1 MSPRNE
7 GKKFGSFAAWSLA
20 LLLGLFA
27 CATFAAQERY
37 DYDGLGRL
45 IRVIDEQ
52 GRVTEYVYD
61 AAGNILQV
69 IAGTGGVQAPAI
81 TAISPNLIRRGETKS
96 MQINGTGLIGAQV
109 GISDPGLGIA
119 NVAASSTL
127 VSFTLTAT
135 ASAVLGPQQVTV
147 SNAAGSATTSL
158 TVSPVLPKLGM
169 SPLPIAVPPS
179 GASRNFF
186 VSLSSAD
193 NINHVVDVASANTAI
208 ATVSPASVTIAAGQ
222 TEAIVSIAGQSAGT
236 TAINLTSSTLA
247 GTAVPVFV
255 TSEFTGLTTSFARPL
270 GVVLDAPPGG
280 TSTTFGPFT
289 SPLVGVAVGAYLG
302 SVTPRTLAIG
312 TGPTPLVIT
321 GAGLEGV
328 TALAIQPA
336 DGLTL
341 GTISVAPDGRSVTV
355 PVTVAANALTTVRKV
370 VLTGAQQP
378 YIPAQPSADQIQ
390 ITPPGPEIFSIDP
403 IFAVTGTTGAT
414 LTVRGRNLQDAQSV
428 NFTPGTGIS
437 VSATPVANA
446 DGSILT
452 VSFSVSPLAV
462 PAEHVVS
469 VATTGSAS
477 SATPSSANTFR
488 VVNEVQAVYTPIAS
502 AHLGVLKQDATP
514 PPGQTLN
521 AFSGLLG
528 VALGPVITGRT
539 PQAGI
544 IGETVQLAFSGYAL
558 QGVTAI
564 EFLPADG
571 ITVGAPSVGADGR
584 SVTVSVTIAATAP
597 QTLRALRLRAGT
609 AEVPFSDPS
618 AAQFR
623 ITPPLPLIDST
634 TPIVYQIGGGDV
646 MMTLRGVNLQGAQLV
661 RLTPPDGVSIAA
673 PVVNAAGTE
682 LTATVNV
689 SAAAAAGS
697 RIVVVAS
704 PAGESSSSG
713 NAANTV
719 QLVTTIAG
727 SVTPIVSPDLG
738 VVLETT
744 APPPALSIGPVVAPA
759 LGVLLQDSNPPPPQE
774 MVRALQVGVAVGPFA
789 SGVQTPPLTPDS
801 TGTLVISGSAL
812 ADVTSVVIEPATGIT
827 TGAITAAPDGSQIS
841 VPLTLSGAQAG
852 LRGARVFRG
861 SGLVPFIPADASTF
875 RIGVGA
881 PSIESITPIF
891 ANRGETLTL
900 TIRGQNLQ
908 GVTAV
913 TASPATG
920 LFIDNAPTVNP
931 AGTEVTVRIGI
942 ASDAP
947 QGARLIYV
955 ITPGGVSIAFDPAA
969 NTFTVFP

>member
-1 MSPRNE
+1 MSPRNK
-7 GKKFGSFAAWSLA
+7 GRRFGSLAAWSLT

-45 IRVIDEQ
+45 VRVIDEQ

-81 TAISPNLIRRGETKS
+81 TAISPNLIRRGEIKS
-96 MQINGTGLIGAQV
+96 MQIIGTGLIGAQV

-169 SPLPIAVPPS
+169 SPLPIAVPPT

-193 NINHVVDVASANTAI
+193 NIDHVVGVASANTAI

-255 TSEFTGLTTSFARPL
+255 TSEFTGLTTSFTRPL

-302 SVTPRTLAIG
+302 GVTPRTLAIG

-328 TALAIQPA
+328 TAVAIQPA

-390 ITPPGPEIFSIDP
+390 IMPPGPEIFSIDP

-469 VATTGSAS
+469 VATTGGAS

-514 PPGQTLN
+514 PSGQTLN

-544 IGETVQLAFSGYAL
+544 IGETVQLAFSGNAL
-558 QGVTAI
+558 QGVTAV

-571 ITVGAPSVGADGR
+571 LTVGAPSVGADGR
-584 SVTVSVTIAATAP
+584 SVTVSVTIAATAA
-597 QTLRALRLRAGT
+597 QTLRALRVRAGT
-609 AEVPFSDPS
+609 AVIPFSDPS

-623 ITPPLPLIDST
+623 ITAPLPLIDST
-634 TPIVYQIGGGDV
+634 TPIVYQIGGGNV
-646 MMTLRGVNLQGAQLV
+646 MMTVRGVNLQGAQLV
-661 RLTPPDGVSIAA
+661 RLIPPDGVSITA

-697 RIVVVAS
+697 RIVIITT

-719 QLVTTIAG
+719 QLVTTI
-727 SVTPIVSPDLG
+727 SVTSIVSPDLG

-759 LGVLLQDSNPPPPQE
+759 LGVLLQESNPPPPQE
-774 MVRALQVGVAVGPFA
+774 MVRALQVGVALGPFA
-789 SGVQTPPLTPDS
+789 SGVQAPPLTPDS
-801 TGTLVISGSAL
+801 AGTLVISGSAL

-827 TGAITAAPDGSQIS
+827 TGAITAAPDGSRIS

-852 LRGARVFRG
+852 LRGVRVFRG
-861 SGLVPFIPADASTF
+861 GGLVPFIPADASTF
-875 RIGVGA
+875 RIGAGA

-900 TIRGQNLQ
+900 TIRGQNFQ

-920 LFIDNAPTVNP
+920 LFIDNTPAVNA